1 MPVMSKRHPVDR
13 DSVTDQSQPGA
24 DGDEG
29 RDEQRARTAAPDTGA
44 AAPFSGNED
53 RKDDRR
59 DEPDER

>member
-1 MPVMSKRHPVDR
+1 MSKRHPVDR

-24 DGDEG
+24 DG
-29 RDEQRARTAAPDTGA
+29 DEQRARTAAPDTGA